1 MKANFD
7 SLKLTVEGMS
17 GGKNTVLFDDMDM
30 PSIMVKVPQMKFSD
44 LITGG
49 TQDVHDAFIC
59 NEVTHDAI
67 YIGKYLGQSLKNR
80 D

>member
-17 GGKNTVLFDDMDM
+17 GGKNTVIFDDLDM
-30 PSIMVKVPQMKFSD
+30 PSIMVRIPQMKNSE

-49 TQDVHDAFIC
+49 TAEVHDAFTC
-59 NEVTHDAI
+59 DTVT
-67 YIGKYLGQSLKNR
+67 
-80 D
+80 

>member
-17 GGKNTVLFDDMDM
+17 GGKNTVIFDDMDM
-30 PSIMVKVPQMKFSD
+30 PSIMVRIPQMKFSE
-44 LITGG
+44 LLTGG

-59 NEVTHDAI
+59 GEEPTAWQ
-67 YIGKYLGQSLKNR
+67 GKTPPST
-80 D
+80 